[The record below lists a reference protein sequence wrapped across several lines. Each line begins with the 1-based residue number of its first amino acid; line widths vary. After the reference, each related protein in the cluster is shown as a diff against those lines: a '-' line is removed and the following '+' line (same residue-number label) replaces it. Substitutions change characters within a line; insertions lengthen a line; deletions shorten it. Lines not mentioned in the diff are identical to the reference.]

1 MKLVEWFRN
10 KIGKQKRTEEE
21 LLSEEGI
28 EESAALE
35 EEKLEEVSF
44 GFRKEKVKI
53 EDKEERERYVR
64 NCCEQM
70 LEASNETENAK
81 LEYSLVTAYLKDM
94 QMIEEMPEDRK
105 SVVNS
110 TVRKILSLNEER
122 KNLQKTVSK
131 ITDMQ
136 YWFAENHE
144 DEIPDVLKRMT
155 ENEKYKEILRSDMRH
170 LENEK
175 AAQNIRKRDILQEQ
189 QNLKGMS
196 VIAFATLIA
205 VIVLIIAFQRLF
217 DAEVKLAYMVSMFAA
232 VLVTTGLYLKLKN
245 ADYELKYTEC
255 CINKAIG
262 LLNKTKIKYVNI
274 VNALDYSYEK
284 YSVKS
289 AYELN
294 YIWENYMKERE
305 ERYRYQRA
313 SDDLEFYNE
322 QLVKQLREFGIQDA
336 NVWPSQVN
344 AIVDSKEMVE
354 IRHRLI
360 RRRQKIRKQ
369 LDYNQKIMEDA
380 KSEINNLVNKHKEYA
395 KEILDI
401 VNSVEGSQN
410 S

>member
-1 MKLVEWFRN
+1 MKLIEWFRK
-10 KIGKQKRTEEE
+10 KIGKQETTEEV
-21 LLSEEGI
+21 I
-28 EESAALE
+28 TEESTVEAVQQ
-35 EEKLEEVSF
+35 EEKPEDAAPV
-44 GFRKEKVKI
+44 FRKEKVKI
-53 EDKEERERYVR
+53 EDKEERERYVK

-70 LEASNETENAK
+70 IEASTETENAK
-81 LEYSLVTAYLKDM
+81 LEYNLVTAYLKDM

-105 SVVNS
+105 VIVNS
-110 TVRKILSLNEER
+110 TVRKILNLNEER
-122 KNLQKTVSK
+122 KSMQKTVSK

-155 ENEKYKEILRSDMRH
+155 DNEKYREILKSDMRH

-175 AAQNIRKRDILQEQ
+175 AAQNIRRRDILQEQ

-205 VIVLIIAFQRLF
+205 AIVLIAVFQIMF
-217 DAEVKLAYMVSMFAA
+217 DTDVKLAYLVSMFAA
-232 VLVTTGLYLKLKN
+232 VLVTAGLYMKLRN
-245 ADYELKYTEC
+245 ANYELKYTEL

-294 YIWENYMKERE
+294 YIWENYMRERD

-336 NVWPSQVN
+336 SVWPAQVN

-360 RRRQKIRKQ
+360 RRRQKIRRQ

-380 KSEINNLVNKHKEYA
+380 KAEISNLVNTYKEYA

-401 VNSVEGSQN
+401 VNSMEGN
-410 S
+410 

>member
-1 MKLVEWFRN
+1 MKLIEWFRK
-10 KIGKQKRTEEE
+10 KIGKQETTEEV
-21 LLSEEGI
+21 I
-28 EESAALE
+28 TEESTVEAVQQ
-35 EEKLEEVSF
+35 EEKPEDAAPV
-44 GFRKEKVKI
+44 FRKEKVKI
-53 EDKEERERYVR
+53 EDKEERERYVK

-70 LEASNETENAK
+70 IEASTETENAK
-81 LEYSLVTAYLKDM
+81 LEYYLVTAYLKDM

-105 SVVNS
+105 VIVNS
-110 TVRKILSLNEER
+110 TVRKILNLNEER
-122 KNLQKTVSK
+122 KSMQKTVSK

-155 ENEKYKEILRSDMRH
+155 DNEKYREILKSDMRH

-175 AAQNIRKRDILQEQ
+175 AAQNIRRRDILQEQ

-205 VIVLIIAFQRLF
+205 AIVLIAVFQIMF
-217 DAEVKLAYMVSMFAA
+217 DTDVKLAYLVSMFAA
-232 VLVTTGLYLKLKN
+232 VLVTAGLYMKLRN
-245 ADYELKYTEC
+245 ANYELKYTEL

-294 YIWENYMKERE
+294 YIWENYMRERD

-336 NVWPSQVN
+336 SVWPAQVN

-360 RRRQKIRKQ
+360 RRRQKIRRQ

-380 KSEINNLVNKHKEYA
+380 KAEISNLVNTYKEYA

-401 VNSVEGSQN
+401 VNSMEGN
-410 S
+410 

>member
-1 MKLVEWFRN
+1 MKLIEWFR
-10 KIGKQKRTEEE
+10 KKVGKQKKTEE
-21 LLSEEGI
+21 LLMEEEAKENSVLEEAKI
-28 EESAALE
+28 EEASP
-35 EEKLEEVSF
+35 VF
-44 GFRKEKVKI
+44 QKEKVKI
-53 EDKEERERYVR
+53 ENKEERERYVR

-70 LEASNETENAK
+70 LEASDETENAK

-94 QMIEEMPEDRK
+94 QMIEEMPDDRK
-105 SVVNS
+105 TVINT
-110 TVRKILSLNEER
+110 TVRKILNLNEER

-144 DEIPDVLKRMT
+144 NEIPDILKRMT
-155 ENEKYKEILRSDMRH
+155 ENEKYREVLKSDMRH

-205 VIVLIIAFQRLF
+205 AIILIIAFQMLF

-245 ADYELKYTEC
+245 ADYELKYTEL

-274 VNALDYSYEK
+274 VNALDYTYEK
-284 YSVKS
+284 YNVKS

-336 NVWPSQVN
+336 SVWPSQVN

-380 KSEINNLVNKHKEYA
+380 KSEISNLINTHKEYA
-395 KEILDI
+395 KEILEI
-401 VNSVEGSQN
+401 VNSVEGN
-410 S
+410 